1 MKTGVVMPSIEQIQE
16 AILIRT
22 IENKFLDLFSEGK
35 LNGTVHTCVGQEFS
49 AIAFAGQLLKS
60 DYIVSNHRCHGHY
73 ISFTGDS
80 KGLLAE
86 LLGKVSGTC
95 GGVGS
100 SQHLKRDNFF
110 SNGIQG
116 GIVPISAGIALA
128 SKLNGSNDVVVV
140 FIGDGT
146 LGEGVVY
153 ETLNLAS
160 LWKLPLLIVCEN
172 NHYAQS
178 TRVEDALAGGILERA
193 ESFGIRSFSSTT
205 ENVDQ
210 LISAAS
216 ESIEKVR
223 KEGVPVFHLVDTY
236 RLNAH
241 SKGDDDRN
249 PEDIKSHTSKDFL
262 TVFESEDHELYQ
274 ELKMKAVELTEGWVS
289 EINLDDSL
297 SFEEYISAE
306 PVSAK
311 PIRWHALENLGQ
323 RQVAL
328 INQFFDNWLSRDKR
342 NIFLG
347 EDVLSP
353 YGGAFKVANNLSF
366 RFPDQV
372 LSTPISEA
380 AITGVAN
387 GLALSGFR
395 PVVEIMF
402 GDFITLAMDQII
414 NHASKFY
421 HMYNHQVNCPV
432 VIRTPMGGRRGYGPT
447 HSQSLERFLIGI
459 DNVTVVA
466 LNTLISPELILETV
480 FESEH
485 PVIVIENK
493 VDYGKTIGP
502 PYIENYVAERSND
515 PYPVVRVHPRL
526 SESFITIVTY
536 GGAAN
541 IVLGALP
548 ELFRRF
554 ELTFDVLV
562 LSCIN
567 PVDYREILNS
577 LEITKKLV
585 VIEEG
590 STTGGV
596 ASEIVSSVQE
606 RIPFPVESMRIGA
619 EPFPIPS
626 IRNLEERVLPST
638 RRIIELIAER
648 FA

>member
-1 MKTGVVMPSIEQIQE
+1 MPSIEQIQE

-49 AIAFAGQLLKS
+49 AVAFAGQLLES

-80 KGLLAE
+80 RGLLAE

-100 SQHLKRDNFF
+100 SQHLKKDNFF

-116 GIVPISAGIALA
+116 GIAPISAGIALA
-128 SKLNGSNDVVVV
+128 NKLNGSKDVVLV

-172 NHYAQS
+172 NRYAQS
-178 TRVEDALAGGILERA
+178 TRVEDALAGGIIERA
-193 ESFGIRSFSSTT
+193 ESFGIEAFSSTT
-205 ENVDQ
+205 DNVDG
-210 LISAAS
+210 LISDART
-216 ESIEKVR
+216 SIERVR
-223 KEGVPVFHLVDTY
+223 SLGTPVFHLVDTY

-241 SKGDDDRN
+241 SKGDDDRD
-249 PEDIKSHTSKDFL
+249 PEDIRERASRDFL
-262 TVFESEDHELYQ
+262 NVFESEDNELYK
-274 ELKMKAVELTEGWVS
+274 ELKTKAVKLTDDLIA
-289 EINLDDSL
+289 EINLEESL
-297 SFEEYISAE
+297 GFDEYTSTS
-306 PVSAK
+306 PSLNK
-311 PIRWHALENLGQ
+311 LTTWQALEVIEQ
-323 RQVAL
+323 RQVSL
-328 INQFFDNWLSRDKR
+328 INRFFENWLSRDEK

-366 RFPDQV
+366 RFPNQV
-372 LSTPISEA
+372 FSTPISEA

-387 GLALSGFR
+387 GLALSGFK

-421 HMYNHQVNCPV
+421 HMYNRQVKCPV

-466 LNTLISPELILETV
+466 LNTLINPELILEAV

-493 VDYGKTIGP
+493 VDYGKVVGP
-502 PYIENYVAERSND
+502 PAIDNYTAERNND
-515 PYPVVRVHPRL
+515 SFPIVKVHPR
-526 SESFITIVTY
+526 SSAGQITVVTY
-536 GGAAN
+536 GGTSSL
-541 IVLGALP
+541 VLESLP

-554 ELTFDVLV
+554 ELTCDVLV

-567 PVDYREILNS
+567 PVDYGEILAS
-577 LEITKKLV
+577 LQNTKKLV

-596 ASEIVSSVQE
+596 ASEIISSVHEKISYPIQ
-606 RIPFPVESMRIGA
+606 SLRIGA

-626 IRNLEERVLPST
+626 IRNLEDRILPST
-638 RRIIELIAER
+638 RRIIDLIAER